1 MKTTP
6 TPANSTNNNHYP
18 PISPERR
25 ETIMNRVEAIMN
37 RVEAILNSG
46 HNVEIKRRSNGII
59 AVMEVKV
66 KKYEV

>member
-18 PISPERR
+18 PISSERR
-25 ETIMNRVEAIMN
+25 ETIMN

>member
-6 TPANSTNNNHYP
+6 TLANSHNNNHYP
-18 PISPERR
+18 PMSPERR
-25 ETIMNRVEAIMN
+25 ETIMN

>member
-25 ETIMNRVEAIMN
+25 ETIMN

>member
-6 TPANSTNNNHYP
+6 TLANSNNNNHYP

-25 ETIMNRVEAIMN
+25 ETIMN